1 MNDKPLVE
9 YIDSVIHNASA
20 NMRETL
26 RYLRNGMAEGF
37 DFSDPTNPF
46 IQLMGA
52 SAQHSAAAI
61 LGAESELRKAFAIIA
76 VTPEDLYHHMTD
88 KDHYGVYA
96 LPAKGTFNFVFDVLE
111 LTQKMVS
118 DPVNGYRKIVIP
130 ANTRCEVGGMVF
142 RNPYAVEIRELTH
155 GHIAVV
161 YLAPQPSPI
170 TTLTTNVIEPRYSS
184 QPGTRF
190 ISIPVQMFQY
200 DVTTFKETITPST
213 SLIIERALSNKFM
226 LARVYIRPDS
236 NDGTAWREISTTFS
250 DYYYDP
256 ETPTAIVKPL
266 GSVVQVTVPDY
277 YVLKEMVVGQVRVDI
292 YETLGPINTDLSSF
306 SADDFA
312 TTMAPL
318 DNTERTPYSEAIKL
332 VSSVKIYSQ
341 SLVSSGRDPLAFS
354 ELRDRVIRNTT
365 GQRQQAITPDDLMD
379 SLQDQGYDI
388 TKRVDVVTNR
398 AFLASRRLPAPS
410 YSSLITAA
418 SLGVQ
423 RVLFTA
429 EQAVQSGKVIDN
441 GDSVTITPEST
452 FVLDNGVTSLYSD
465 LEVQAINLL
474 PLDQRA
480 LRINSQALFYTPY
493 HYVVDFKEPSD
504 IDVRAYHLTNPTAL
518 SKYFMDENPTT
529 MLVCGIGQGYEFILR
544 NGQYVLRLVTGSN
557 DAYKALND
565 DELFAQIAFTPAGSN
580 YMVYANGRL
589 VGRTDQEERMFEF
602 DLTTSY
608 YLNKQGQMELLNFT
622 VNNDTARSFFCD
634 LESEFY
640 VFFGTTAT
648 LGGSWVRRDI
658 DTKLGRHLLPLEAAA
673 IAYERIRL
681 RIGHDLSSLWTQSRV
696 IASPE
701 VYEVYDVDQPL
712 LYTED
717 QVEVQVIDGV
727 ATVVITHRKGDPK
740 LDEDGNPIIEFY
752 KGEVKLKDG
761 KPVIKSPRRL
771 AHQVDFTLMEAVYRF
786 SNDEVAQAYRAEVAN
801 LLTDWI
807 TNDIGAINPSLLEE
821 TRIFFYPQTRT
832 GMVPVIFDNARK
844 TQVPA
849 AQTLT
854 VNLYVDRATEQDFT
868 LREQLRVKGIRVIND
883 YFLGQVIGKG
893 ELTDLEREALKES
906 IIDLSIENL
915 GGPALDFDLLTL
927 TEQTD
932 RLSIAKKAEARPD
945 GKLLV
950 VEDINFN
957 FIRHKPRTDGQ

>member
-1 MNDKPLVE
+1 MNDKPLVD
-9 YIDSVIHNASA
+9 YIDSVIHNPAA

-26 RYLRNGMAEGF
+26 RYLRNGLGEGF
-37 DFSDPTNPF
+37 DFVDPTNPF
-46 IQLMGA
+46 IQLMSA
-52 SAQHSAAAI
+52 SAQHSAATI

-111 LTQKMVS
+111 LTQKMVP
-118 DPVNGYRKIVIP
+118 DTVNGYRKIVIP

-142 RNPYAVEIRELTH
+142 RNPYAVEIREFTH

-161 YLAPQPSPI
+161 YLAPQESPI
-170 TTLTTNVIEPRYSS
+170 TKLTTNAIEPRYAS

-190 ISIPVQMFQY
+190 ISIPVQMYQY
-200 DVTTFKETITPST
+200 NVTTYKETVTPSS
-213 SLIIERALSNKFM
+213 SLLIERALADKFM
-226 LARVYIRPDS
+226 LARVYIRPSEQDTS
-236 NDGTAWREISTTFS
+236 GWREIATTFS

-256 ETPTAIVKPL
+256 ETPTAIVKPM
-266 GSVVQVTVPDY
+266 GDVVQVLVPDY

-292 YETLGPINTDLSSF
+292 YETRGPINTDLSSF
-306 SADDFA
+306 GENDYSV
-312 TTMAPL
+312 TLAPL
-318 DNTERTPYSEAIKL
+318 DSTERTPYSEAIKL
-332 VSSVKIYSQ
+332 VSSTKVYSQ
-341 SLVSSGRDPLAFS
+341 SLVSSGRDPLSFE

-365 GQRQQAITPDDLMD
+365 GQRQQAITPDDLTA
-379 SLQDQGYDI
+379 SLQDKGYDI

-398 AFLASRRLPAPS
+398 AFLASRKLPTPS
-410 YSSLITAA
+410 YASLITAA
-418 SLGVQ
+418 SLSVQ
-423 RVLFTA
+423 RVFFTA
-429 EQAVQSGKVIDN
+429 EEAVQSGQVIDN
-441 GDSVTITPEST
+441 GDSVTITPETT
-452 FVLDNGVTSLYSD
+452 FVMENGITSFYPDS
-465 LEVQAINLL
+465 EVQAINQL
-474 PLDQRA
+474 PVDLRA
-480 LRINSQALFYTPY
+480 LRINAKPLYYTPY
-493 HYVVDFKEPSD
+493 HYVVDFKDPSD
-504 IDVRAYHLTNPTAL
+504 VDVRAYHLTNPTAL

-544 NGQYVLRLVTGSN
+544 DNQYVLRIVTGSN
-557 DAYKALND
+557 DAYKALPD
-565 DELFAQIAFTPAGSN
+565 SELFAQIAFTPPGTN

-589 VGRTDQEERMFEF
+589 VGRTDTEECLFEF

-622 VNNDTARSFFCD
+622 VTNDTPRSFFTD
-634 LESEFY
+634 LESEY
-640 VFFGTTAT
+640 YIFFGTTAM
-648 LGGSWVRRDI
+648 LGGTWVRRDI
-658 DTKLGRHLLPLEAAA
+658 DSKLGRHLLPLNAAA

-701 VYEVYDVDQPL
+701 VYERWEIDQPKV
-712 LYTED
+712 YEED
-717 QVEVQVIDGV
+717 VVEVQVVNDV
-727 ATVVITHRKGDPK
+727 ATVVISHRKGDPV
-740 LDEDGNPIIEFY
+740 LDEEGNPKIEFY
-752 KGEVKLKDG
+752 KGEVKLHDG
-761 KPVIKSPRRL
+761 KPVIRSPRKL

-807 TNDIGAINPSLLEE
+807 TNDIGSINPSLLEE

-832 GMVPVIFDNARK
+832 GMIPVIFDNARK
-844 TQVPA
+844 TSIPA
-849 AQTLT
+849 AQTLN
-854 VNLYVDRATEQDFT
+854 VNVYVDRATEQDFA
-868 LREQLRVKGIRVIND
+868 LREQLRIRGIREINE

-893 ELTDLEREALKES
+893 ELTELERLALKDS

-915 GGPALDFDLLTL
+915 GGDRDFDVLTI
-927 TEQTD
+927 TEPTD
-932 RLSIAKKAEARPD
+932 RLSIAKRAEARPD

-957 FIRHKPRTDGQ
+957 FIRHIPRTDVK